1 MTDRGVERVLCAAM
15 TRRWVIGDKGRMPW
29 HIPEE
34 LQLFRTLTWGHSLI
48 MGRKTFEAIG
58 RPLPG
63 RRNVVLSRSLAPTP
77 GVLVCTRLEEALAVA
92 AKGMRRLFFIGGADL
107 YSQALSRADSLH
119 ISWIRADY
127 PGDTRFSDLEPGAW
141 QVVQV
146 TEYRDFRHVVYRR
159 RP

>member
-1 MTDRGVERVLCAAM
+1 MKDLGVEKVLCAAL
-15 TRRWVIGDKGRMPW
+15 TRRRVIGDQGRLPW

-34 LQLFRTLTWGHSLI
+34 LQLFRSLTWGHSLI

-77 GVLVCTRLEEALAVA
+77 GVLVASSLEEALALA
-92 AKGMRRLFFIGGADL
+92 AKGMRRLFFIGGAEL
-107 YSQALSRADSLH
+107 YDQALTLADSLH
-119 ISWIRADY
+119 ISWIRADV
-127 PGDTRFSDLEPGAW
+127 PGDTRFPALEPGAW
-141 QVVQV
+141 QVLQV